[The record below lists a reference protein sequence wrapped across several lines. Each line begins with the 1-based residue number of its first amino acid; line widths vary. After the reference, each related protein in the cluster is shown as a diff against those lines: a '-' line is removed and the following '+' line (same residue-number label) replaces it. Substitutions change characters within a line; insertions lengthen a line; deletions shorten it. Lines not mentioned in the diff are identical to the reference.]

1 MKKMIKVGDA
11 VEVLDEAISGKVKF
25 IDHNLISIETTD
37 GFIMDFTEEQLILKP
52 KKPLSIKQEDLL
64 ENLKA
69 KRIKKENPK
78 KSVKPSKKGTAPP
91 MEVDLHIH
99 NLVNSVKGMSNFDML
114 NIQLDTARSQIEFA
128 IRKRIPKVVFIHGVG
143 EGVLKTE
150 LETVLSR
157 YDNLKFYEADF
168 KKYGFGATEVYIFQ
182 NA

>member
-1 MKKMIKVGDA
+1 MIKIGDE
-11 VEVLDEAISGKVKF
+11 VEVLDEAISGKVKA
-25 IDHNLISIETTD
+25 INQNQISIETAD
-37 GFIMDFTEEQLILKP
+37 GFIMNFTEEQLILKP
-52 KKPLSIKQEDLL
+52 KEPLSIQQEDLL

-69 KRIKKENPK
+69 KRIKKKNTK
-78 KSVKPSKKGTAPP
+78 KAVKPSKKGTAPP

-128 IRKRIPKVVFIHGVG
+128 IRKRIPKIVFIHGVG